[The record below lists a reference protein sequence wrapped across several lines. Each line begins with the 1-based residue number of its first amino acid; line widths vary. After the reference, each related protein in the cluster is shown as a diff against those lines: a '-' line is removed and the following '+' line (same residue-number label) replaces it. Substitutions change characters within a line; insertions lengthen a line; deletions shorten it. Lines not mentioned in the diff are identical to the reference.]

1 MDAREAFLAQH
12 ALLHSKSVAP
22 DGMFSYQDRLV
33 EDLGDDQ
40 LRTAPPGLNSI
51 VWALWHLSRYEDLV
65 VNAVLRCEPEVF
77 DGGWATRLG
86 ADTGHAGTG
95 FGDDEV
101 SSMSESIDIAAL
113 LDYRADVGRGTR
125 QWLAGLDPTSLD
137 GRPDIDAI
145 TAGATKAGVRASWVL
160 DFWKGKTIGELLIV
174 PVLAH
179 GFNHI
184 GEAFVT
190 RSLLGGANR

>member
-12 ALLHSKSVAP
+12 ALLHSHSTAP
-22 DGMFSYQDRLV
+22 DGMFSYQDRLLA
-33 EDLGDDQ
+33 EMSDEQ

-51 VWALWHLSRYEDLV
+51 VWALWHLTRYEDLV
-65 VNAVLRCEPEVF
+65 VNAVLRHEPEVF
-77 DGGWATRLG
+77 DGGWARRLDMDTR
-86 ADTGHAGTG
+86 HAGTG

-101 SSMSESIDIAAL
+101 AGMSESIAVSAML
-113 LDYRADVGRGTR
+113 EYRAAVGRQTHE
-125 QWLAGLDPTSLD
+125 WLTTLDANALEA
-137 GRPDIDAI
+137 RPDIDAV
-145 TAGATKAGVRASWVL
+145 AGSATEAGVRASWVL
-160 DFWKGKTIGELLIV
+160 DFWKGKTVGELLIV

-190 RSLLGGANR
+190 RSLLGGVNR

>member
-12 ALLHSKSVAP
+12 ALLHSKSIAAH
-22 DGMFSYQDRLV
+22 GIFSYQDRLI

-40 LRTAPPGLNSI
+40 MRTAPPGVNSI

-65 VNAVLRCEPEVF
+65 VNAVLRRRPEVF
-77 DGGWATRLG
+77 DDGWAERLG
-86 ADTGHAGTG
+86 VDTRHAGTG

-101 SSMSESIDIAAL
+101 AGMSAELDIAAL
-113 LDYRADVGRGTR
+113 MEYRSAVGHRTR
-125 QWLAGLDPTSLD
+125 DWLARVGPADLDE
-137 GRPDIDAI
+137 RPDIDAI
-145 TAGATKAGVRASWVL
+145 AAVATKAGVRASWVL
-160 DFWKGKTIGELLIV
+160 DFWKGKTVGELLIV

-190 RSLLGGANR
+190 RSLLGGVNR